1 MNRKR
6 FYRNRYRSHPFP
18 TLLTTATATIVAAVI
33 ASMVLSPTVYSRVY
47 PPPHKL
53 SSCATVMPRQT
64 TEVSRHFR
72 STKTHIIAA
81 TDSEYNR
88 FAATMHH
95 RRWRQVAR
103 LIGSYTH
110 QNYIITLDY
119 KGISEVPNFITVWSI
134 LQNAYILETNIQIV

>member
-6 FYRNRYRSHPFP
+6 FYRNRYRSHPFL

-33 ASMVLSPTVYSRVY
+33 ALMVLSPTVYSGVY
-47 PPPHKL
+47 PPLHKL

-64 TEVSRHFR
+64 AEVSRHFR

-110 QNYIITLDY
+110 QDYKLLIIIITLDY
-119 KGISEVPNFITVWSI
+119 KGISEVPNFITVRSI
-134 LQNAYILETNIQIV
+134 FQNA